1 MNFRSLEIKRFGYR
15 FRWKIIKRV
24 GTETDLGCGLP
35 GQPIAMD
42 CDQNLELKTRML

>member
-24 GTETDLGCGLP
+24 ETETDLGCGLP